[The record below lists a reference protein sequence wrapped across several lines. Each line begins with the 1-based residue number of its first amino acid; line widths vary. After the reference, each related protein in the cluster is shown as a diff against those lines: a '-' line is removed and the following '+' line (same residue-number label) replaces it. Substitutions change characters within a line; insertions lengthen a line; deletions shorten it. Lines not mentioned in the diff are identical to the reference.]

1 MRTENYKVGEI
12 VELRIPN
19 EDTTKKG
26 VIVDI
31 TFVGESDYLDD
42 SDYAVI
48 VYTNNMLY
56 KACYTENICGLCGQG
71 DDYNLKHSYSSLAYC
86 KDLIKCSIPEY
97 DKLLGQDTIYN
108 KEYNIGDIVDITVPD
123 VGSIKGV
130 ILHVYKEN
138 NTNDKSKGDNSE
150 DITRQFVTYHCAVY
164 ANSCVYE
171 IRFST
176 HSVKYFYCGFP
187 PYDGEIIGRET
198 KISEYYTQFNP
209 KYVRTIAENC
219 TIPKYDELLK

>member
-31 TFVGESDYLDD
+31 TFVGETDYLGD
-42 SDYAVI
+42 SDYAAI

-71 DDYNLKHSYSSLAYC
+71 DDYNLEHSYSNLVYC
-86 KDLIKCSIPEY
+86 KDLIKCSIPKY

-108 KEYNIGDIVDITVPD
+108 KEYNIGDIVDITIPD

-130 ILHVYKEN
+130 ILHVYKES
-138 NTNDKSKGDNSE
+138 TNDKSKGDNGE
-150 DITRQFVTYHCAVY
+150 DITRQLITYHCAVY

-171 IRFST
+171 IRFIT
-176 HSVKYFYCGFP
+176 HSIKHFYCGFP

>member
-26 VIVDI
+26 IIVDI
-31 TFVGESDYLDD
+31 TFVGESDYLGDN
-42 SDYAVI
+42 DYTAI

-56 KACYTENICGLCGQG
+56 KAYYTESICDLE
-71 DDYNLKHSYSSLAYC
+71 YSYSNLEYC
-86 KDLIKCSIPEY
+86 KDLTKCSMPEY

-108 KEYNIGDIVDITVPD
+108 KEYNIGDIVDITIPD

-130 ILHVYKEN
+130 ILHVYKES
-138 NTNDKSKGDNSE
+138 TNDKSKSDNGE
-150 DITRQFVTYHCAVY
+150 DVTRQFVTYHCAVY
-164 ANSCVYE
+164 ANNCVYE

-219 TIPKYDELLK
+219 TIPKYDKLLK

>member
-26 VIVDI
+26 IIVDI
-31 TFVGESDYLDD
+31 TFIGD
-42 SDYAVI
+42 SNNLGDSNYIAI

-56 KACYTENICGLCGQG
+56 KAYYTESICDLE
-71 DDYNLKHSYSSLAYC
+71 YSYSNLEYC
-86 KDLIKCSIPEY
+86 EDLTKCSMPEY
-97 DKLLGQDTIYN
+97 DKLLGQGTIYN
-108 KEYNIGDIVDITVPD
+108 KEYNIEDIVDITVPD
-123 VGSIKGV
+123 VGSITGV
-130 ILHVYKEN
+130 ILHVYKES
-138 NTNDKSKGDNSE
+138 TNDKSKGDNGE

-164 ANSCVYE
+164 ANSCIYE

>member
-19 EDTTKKG
+19 EDTTTKG
-26 VIVDI
+26 IIVDI
-31 TFVGESDYLDD
+31 TFVGDSDYLGD
-42 SDYAVI
+42 SDYATI
-48 VYTNNMLY
+48 VYADSILY
-56 KACYTENICGLCGQG
+56 KACYTESICGQ
-71 DDYNLKHSYSSLAYC
+71 DDGCDLVYSYSNLEYC
-86 KDLIKCSIPEY
+86 EDLIKCSIPEY
-97 DKLLGQDTIYN
+97 DKLLGQHTIYN
-108 KEYNIGDIVDITVPD
+108 KEYNIEDIVDITVPD

-130 ILHVYKEN
+130 ILHVYKES
-138 NTNDKSKGDNSE
+138 TNDKSKGDNGE
-150 DITRQFVTYHCAVY
+150 DITRQLTTYHCAVY
-164 ANSCVYE
+164 ANSCIYE
-171 IRFST
+171 IRFIT
-176 HSVKYFYCGFP
+176 HSIKHFYCGFP

>member
-26 VIVDI
+26 IIVDI
-31 TFVGESDYLDD
+31 TFIGD
-42 SDYAVI
+42 SNHLGDSNYIVI

-56 KACYTENICGLCGQG
+56 KAYYTESICDLE
-71 DDYNLKHSYSSLAYC
+71 YSYSNLEYC
-86 KDLIKCSIPEY
+86 KDLTKCSMPEY

-108 KEYNIGDIVDITVPD
+108 KEYNIGDIVDITIPD

-130 ILHVYKEN
+130 ILHVYKES
-138 NTNDKSKGDNSE
+138 TNDKSKDDNGE

-164 ANSCVYE
+164 ANNCVYE
-171 IRFST
+171 IRFSI

-219 TIPKYDELLK
+219 IIPKYDELLK

>member
-26 VIVDI
+26 IIVDI
-31 TFVGESDYLDD
+31 TFIGD
-42 SDYAVI
+42 SNHLGDSNYIAI

-56 KACYTENICGLCGQG
+56 KAYYTESICDLE
-71 DDYNLKHSYSSLAYC
+71 YSYSNLEYC
-86 KDLIKCSIPEY
+86 KDLTKCSMPEY
-97 DKLLGQDTIYN
+97 DKLLGQGTIYN

-130 ILHVYKEN
+130 ILHVYKES
-138 NTNDKSKGDNSE
+138 TNDKSKSDNGE

-164 ANSCVYE
+164 ANNCVYE

>member
-26 VIVDI
+26 IIVDI
-31 TFVGESDYLDD
+31 TFVGESDYLGD
-42 SDYAVI
+42 SDYAAI

-56 KACYTENICGLCGQG
+56 KASYTEIICGQG
-71 DDYNLKHSYSSLAYC
+71 DGCDLVYSYSNLAYC
-86 KDLIKCSIPEY
+86 KDLTKCSMPEY

-108 KEYNIGDIVDITVPD
+108 KEYNIGDIVDITIPN

-130 ILHVYKEN
+130 ILHVYKES
-138 NTNDKSKGDNSE
+138 TNDKSKGDNGE

-164 ANSCVYE
+164 ANNCIYE

-176 HSVKYFYCGFP
+176 HSVKHFYCGFP

>member
-31 TFVGESDYLDD
+31 TFVGEVDYLGD
-42 SDYAVI
+42 SDYAAI

-56 KACYTENICGLCGQG
+56 KASYTESICGQ
-71 DDYNLKHSYSSLAYC
+71 DDNCDLEYSYSNLEYC
-86 KDLIKCSIPEY
+86 EDLTKCSMPEY

-108 KEYNIGDIVDITVPD
+108 KEYNIEDIVDITVPD

-130 ILHVYKEN
+130 ILHVYKES
-138 NTNDKSKGDNSE
+138 TNDKSKGDNGE
-150 DITRQFVTYHCAVY
+150 DITRQLITYHCAVY

-171 IRFST
+171 IRFIT
-176 HSVKYFYCGFP
+176 HSIKHFYCGFP

>member
-1 MRTENYKVGEI
+1 MRTENYKVREI

-19 EDTTKKG
+19 ENTTKKG
-26 VIVDI
+26 IIVDI
-31 TFVGESDYLDD
+31 TSIGNSDHLGDNNYF
-42 SDYAVI
+42 AI

-56 KACYTENICGLCGQG
+56 KTCYTESICGQ
-71 DDYNLKHSYSSLAYC
+71 DDNCDLEYSYSNLAYC
-86 KDLIKCSIPEY
+86 KDLTKCSIPEY

-108 KEYNIGDIVDITVPD
+108 KEYNIGDIVDITVPN

-130 ILHVYKEN
+130 ILHVYKES
-138 NTNDKSKGDNSE
+138 TKDKSKGDNGE
-150 DITRQFVTYHCAVY
+150 DITRQLITYHCAVY

-171 IRFST
+171 IRFLT
-176 HSVKYFYCGFP
+176 HSIKHFYCGFP

>member
-26 VIVDI
+26 IIVDI
-31 TFVGESDYLDD
+31 TFVGETDYLGD
-42 SDYAVI
+42 SDYAAI
-48 VYTNNMLY
+48 VYANNMLY
-56 KACYTENICGLCGQG
+56 KACYTESICGQG
-71 DDYNLKHSYSSLAYC
+71 DDCDLEYSYSNLEYC
-86 KDLIKCSIPEY
+86 EDLIKCSIPEY
-97 DKLLGQDTIYN
+97 DKLLGQNTIYN

-130 ILHVYKEN
+130 ILHVYKES
-138 NTNDKSKGDNSE
+138 TNDKSKGDNGE
-150 DITRQFVTYHCAVY
+150 DITRQLITYHCAVY
-164 ANSCVYE
+164 ANSCIYE
-171 IRFST
+171 IRFLT
-176 HSVKYFYCGFP
+176 HSIKHFYCGFP

>member
-26 VIVDI
+26 IIVDI
-31 TFVGESDYLDD
+31 TFVGEVDCLGD
-42 SDYAVI
+42 SDYAAI

-56 KACYTENICGLCGQG
+56 KACYIESICGQG
-71 DDYNLKHSYSSLAYC
+71 DGCDLVYSYSNLEYC
-86 KDLIKCSIPEY
+86 EDLIKCSIPEY
-97 DKLLGQDTIYN
+97 DKLLGQGTIYN
-108 KEYNIGDIVDITVPD
+108 KEYNIGDIVDITIPD

-130 ILHVYKEN
+130 ILHVYKES
-138 NTNDKSKGDNSE
+138 TNDKSKGDNGE

-171 IRFST
+171 IRFLT
-176 HSVKYFYCGFP
+176 HSIKHFYCGFP

>member
-26 VIVDI
+26 IIVDI
-31 TFVGESDYLDD
+31 TFVGESDYLGD
-42 SDYAVI
+42 SDYAAI
-48 VYTNNMLY
+48 VYANNMLY
-56 KACYTENICGLCGQG
+56 KACYTESICGQG
-71 DDYNLKHSYSSLAYC
+71 DDCNLEYSYSNLEYC
-86 KDLIKCSIPEY
+86 EDLIKCSIPEY

-130 ILHVYKEN
+130 ILHVYKES
-138 NTNDKSKGDNSE
+138 TKDKSKGDNGE
-150 DITRQFVTYHCAVY
+150 DITRQLITYHCAVY

-171 IRFST
+171 IRFLT
-176 HSVKYFYCGFP
+176 HSIKHFYCGFP

-198 KISEYYTQFNP
+198 KISEYYTQFKP
-209 KYVRTIAENC
+209 KYVRTIIENC

>member
-12 VELRIPN
+12 AELRIPN

-26 VIVDI
+26 IIVDI
-31 TFVGESDYLDD
+31 TFIGD
-42 SDYAVI
+42 SNNLGDSNYIAI

-56 KACYTENICGLCGQG
+56 KAYYTESICDLE
-71 DDYNLKHSYSSLAYC
+71 YSYSNLEYC
-86 KDLIKCSIPEY
+86 KDLTKCSMPEY

-108 KEYNIGDIVDITVPD
+108 KEYNIEDIVDITVPD

-130 ILHVYKEN
+130 ILHVYKES
-138 NTNDKSKGDNSE
+138 TNDKSKSDNGE

-164 ANSCVYE
+164 ANNCVYE

>member
-26 VIVDI
+26 IIVDI
-31 TFVGESDYLDD
+31 TFVGESDYLGD
-42 SDYAVI
+42 SDYAAI

-56 KACYTENICGLCGQG
+56 KAYYTESICDLE
-71 DDYNLKHSYSSLAYC
+71 YSYSNLEYC
-86 KDLIKCSIPEY
+86 KDLTKCSMPEY

-108 KEYNIGDIVDITVPD
+108 KEYNIGDIVDITIPD

-130 ILHVYKEN
+130 ILHVYKES
-138 NTNDKSKGDNSE
+138 TNDKSKGDNGE

-164 ANSCVYE
+164 ANNCVYE

>member
-19 EDTTKKG
+19 ENITKKG
-26 VIVDI
+26 IIVDI
-31 TFVGESDYLDD
+31 IFIGKLNYLGDN
-42 SDYAVI
+42 YYFAI

-56 KACYTENICGLCGQG
+56 KAYYTESICNLE
-71 DDYNLKHSYSSLAYC
+71 YSYSNLKYC
-86 KDLIKCSIPEY
+86 KDLTKCSIPEY

-108 KEYNIGDIVDITVPD
+108 KEYNIGDIVDITIPD

-130 ILHVYKEN
+130 ILNVYKE
-138 NTNDKSKGDNSE
+138 NTNDKSKGDNGE
-150 DITRQFVTYHCAVY
+150 DITRQLITYHCTVY
-164 ANSCVYE
+164 ANSCIYE
-171 IRFST
+171 IRFLT
-176 HSVKYFYCGFP
+176 HYIKHFYCGFP

>member
-26 VIVDI
+26 IIVDI
-31 TFVGESDYLDD
+31 TFIGD
-42 SDYAVI
+42 SNHLGDSNYIAI

-56 KACYTENICGLCGQG
+56 KAYYTESICDLE
-71 DDYNLKHSYSSLAYC
+71 YSYSNLTYC
-86 KDLIKCSIPEY
+86 KDLTKCSMPEY

-130 ILHVYKEN
+130 ILHVYKES
-138 NTNDKSKGDNSE
+138 TNDKSKSDNGE
-150 DITRQFVTYHCAVY
+150 DVTRQFVTYHCAVY
-164 ANSCVYE
+164 ANNCVYE

>member
-12 VELRIPN
+12 AELRIPN

-26 VIVDI
+26 IIVDI
-31 TFVGESDYLDD
+31 TFIGD
-42 SDYAVI
+42 SNNLGDSNYIAI

-56 KACYTENICGLCGQG
+56 KAYYTESICDLE
-71 DDYNLKHSYSSLAYC
+71 YSYSNLEYC
-86 KDLIKCSIPEY
+86 KDLTKCSMPEY
-97 DKLLGQDTIYN
+97 DKLLGQGTIYN

-130 ILHVYKEN
+130 ILHVYKES
-138 NTNDKSKGDNSE
+138 TNDKSKSDNGE

-164 ANSCVYE
+164 ANNCVYE

-219 TIPKYDELLK
+219 TIPKYDELLKQ

>member
-19 EDTTKKG
+19 EDATKKG
-26 VIVDI
+26 IIVDI
-31 TFVGESDYLDD
+31 TFIGESDNLGDNDYL
-42 SDYAVI
+42 AI
-48 VYTNNMLY
+48 VYTNNILY
-56 KACYTENICGLCGQG
+56 KACYTKSICGQG
-71 DDYNLKHSYSSLAYC
+71 DGCDLEYSYSNLIYC

-108 KEYNIGDIVDITVPD
+108 KEYNIGDIVDITIPD

-138 NTNDKSKGDNSE
+138 NTNDKSKGDNGE

-164 ANSCVYE
+164 ANNCVYE

>member
-26 VIVDI
+26 IIVDI
-31 TFVGESDYLDD
+31 TFIGD
-42 SDYAVI
+42 SNHLGDSNYIAI

-56 KACYTENICGLCGQG
+56 KAYYTESICDLE
-71 DDYNLKHSYSSLAYC
+71 YSYSNLEYC
-86 KDLIKCSIPEY
+86 EDLTKCSMPEY

-108 KEYNIGDIVDITVPD
+108 KEYNIGDIVDITIPD

-130 ILHVYKEN
+130 ILHVYKES
-138 NTNDKSKGDNSE
+138 TNDKSKSDNGE
-150 DITRQFVTYHCAVY
+150 DVTRQFVTYHCAVY
-164 ANSCVYE
+164 ANNCVYE

>member
-31 TFVGESDYLDD
+31 TFVGESDYLGD
-42 SDYAVI
+42 SDYAAI
-48 VYTNNMLY
+48 VYANNMLY
-56 KACYTENICGLCGQG
+56 KACYTESICGQG
-71 DDYNLKHSYSSLAYC
+71 DGCDLVYSYSNLEYC
-86 KDLIKCSIPEY
+86 EDLTKCSIPEY
-97 DKLLGQDTIYN
+97 DKLLGQHTIYN
-108 KEYNIGDIVDITVPD
+108 KEYNIGDIVDITIPD

-130 ILHVYKEN
+130 ILHVYKES
-138 NTNDKSKGDNSE
+138 TNDKSKGDNGE
-150 DITRQFVTYHCAVY
+150 DITRQLITYHCAVY
-164 ANSCVYE
+164 ANSCIYE
-171 IRFST
+171 IRFLT
-176 HSVKYFYCGFP
+176 HSIKHFYCGFP
-187 PYDGEIIGRET
+187 PYDGEIIGLET

-209 KYVRTIAENC
+209 KYVRTIVENC

>member
-19 EDTTKKG
+19 EDTPKKG
-26 VIVDI
+26 IIVDI
-31 TFVGESDYLDD
+31 TFVGGSNNLGDNDYL
-42 SDYAVI
+42 AI
-48 VYTNNMLY
+48 VYADNMLY
-56 KACYTENICGLCGQG
+56 KACYTENICVQ
-71 DDYNLKHSYSSLAYC
+71 DDNYDLEYSYSNLAYC
-86 KDLIKCSIPEY
+86 KDLTKCSMPEY

-108 KEYNIGDIVDITVPD
+108 KEYNIGDIVDITIPD

-130 ILHVYKEN
+130 ILHVYKES
-138 NTNDKSKGDNSE
+138 TNDKSKGDNGE
-150 DITRQFVTYHCAVY
+150 DITRQFVAYHCAVY

-171 IRFST
+171 ILFNT
-176 HSVKYFYCGFP
+176 HSIKHFYSGFP

-209 KYVRTIAENC
+209 KYVRTIVENC

>member
-26 VIVDI
+26 IIVDI
-31 TFVGESDYLDD
+31 TFVGEVDYLGD
-42 SDYAVI
+42 SNYAAI

-56 KACYTENICGLCGQG
+56 KACYIESICGQ
-71 DDYNLKHSYSSLAYC
+71 DDNCDLEYSYSNLEYC
-86 KDLIKCSIPEY
+86 EDLIKCSIPEY

-130 ILHVYKEN
+130 ILHVYKEG
-138 NTNDKSKGDNSE
+138 TNDKSKDDNGE
-150 DITRQFVTYHCAVY
+150 DITRQFTTYYCAVY
-164 ANSCVYE
+164 ANNCIYE

>member
-19 EDTTKKG
+19 EDTIKKG
-26 VIVDI
+26 IIVDI
-31 TFVGESDYLDD
+31 TSIGNSDHLGDNNYL
-42 SDYAVI
+42 AI

-56 KACYTENICGLCGQG
+56 KACYTKSICGQG
-71 DDYNLKHSYSSLAYC
+71 DDCNLEYSYSNLIYC
-86 KDLIKCSIPEY
+86 KDLTKCSIPEY

-108 KEYNIGDIVDITVPD
+108 KEYNIGDIVDITIPD

-130 ILHVYKEN
+130 ILHVYKES
-138 NTNDKSKGDNSE
+138 TKDKSKGDNGE
-150 DITRQFVTYHCAVY
+150 DIIRQLITYHCAVY

-171 IRFST
+171 IRFIT
-176 HSVKYFYCGFP
+176 HSIKHFYCGFP

-209 KYVRTIAENC
+209 KYVRTIIENC

>member
-26 VIVDI
+26 IIVDI
-31 TFVGESDYLDD
+31 TFVGD
-42 SDYAVI
+42 SNHLGNSNYIAI
-48 VYTNNMLY
+48 VYTNNILY
-56 KACYTENICGLCGQG
+56 KAYYTESICDLE
-71 DDYNLKHSYSSLAYC
+71 YSYSNLEYC
-86 KDLIKCSIPEY
+86 KDLTKCSIPEY

-108 KEYNIGDIVDITVPD
+108 KEYNIGDIVDITIPD

-130 ILHVYKEN
+130 ILHVYKES
-138 NTNDKSKGDNSE
+138 TNDKSKSDNGE

-164 ANSCVYE
+164 ANNCVYE

>member
-12 VELRIPN
+12 IELRIHN

-26 VIVDI
+26 IIVDI
-31 TFVGESDYLDD
+31 TFIGD
-42 SDYAVI
+42 SNHLGDSNYIAI

-56 KACYTENICGLCGQG
+56 KAYYIESIRDLE
-71 DDYNLKHSYSSLAYC
+71 YSYSNLEYC
-86 KDLIKCSIPEY
+86 KDLTKCSIPEY

-108 KEYNIGDIVDITVPD
+108 KEYNIGDIVDITIPD

-138 NTNDKSKGDNSE
+138 NTNDKSKGDNGE

-164 ANSCVYE
+164 ANSCIYE
-171 IRFST
+171 IRFSI

-209 KYVRTIAENC
+209 KYVRTIVENC

>member
-19 EDTTKKG
+19 EDITKKG
-26 VIVDI
+26 IIVDI
-31 TFVGESDYLDD
+31 TFVGESDYLGD
-42 SDYAVI
+42 SNYIAI

-56 KACYTENICGLCGQG
+56 KAYYTESICDLE
-71 DDYNLKHSYSSLAYC
+71 YSYSNLEYC
-86 KDLIKCSIPEY
+86 KDLTKCSMPEY

-130 ILHVYKEN
+130 ILHVYKES
-138 NTNDKSKGDNSE
+138 TNDKSKGDNGE
-150 DITRQFVTYHCAVY
+150 DITRQFVTYHCTVY
-164 ANSCVYE
+164 ANSCLYE

>member
-26 VIVDI
+26 IIVDI
-31 TFVGESDYLDD
+31 TFVGESDYLGDNN
-42 SDYAVI
+42 YLAI

-56 KACYTENICGLCGQG
+56 KACYTKSICGQ
-71 DDYNLKHSYSSLAYC
+71 DDGCDLVYSYSNLEYC
-86 KDLIKCSIPEY
+86 EDLTKCSMPEY
-97 DKLLGQDTIYN
+97 DKLLGQHTIYN
-108 KEYNIGDIVDITVPD
+108 KEYNIEDIVDITIPD

-130 ILHVYKEN
+130 ILHVYKES
-138 NTNDKSKGDNSE
+138 TNDKSKGDNGE
-150 DITRQFVTYHCAVY
+150 DITRKFVTYHCAVY
-164 ANSCVYE
+164 ANNCVYE

-198 KISEYYTQFNP
+198 KISEYYTQFKP
-209 KYVRTIAENC
+209 KYVRTIVENC

>member
-1 MRTENYKVGEI
+1 MRTETYKVGEI
-12 VELRIPN
+12 GELRIPN

-26 VIVDI
+26 IIVDI
-31 TFVGESDYLDD
+31 TFIHD
-42 SDYAVI
+42 SNHLGDSNYIAI

-56 KACYTENICGLCGQG
+56 KAYYTESICDLE
-71 DDYNLKHSYSSLAYC
+71 YSYSNLEYC
-86 KDLIKCSIPEY
+86 KDLTKCSMPEY

-130 ILHVYKEN
+130 ILHVYKES
-138 NTNDKSKGDNSE
+138 TNDKSKSDNGE
-150 DITRQFVTYHCAVY
+150 DVTRQFVTYHCAVY
-164 ANSCVYE
+164 ANNCVYE

>member
-19 EDTTKKG
+19 ESTTKKG
-26 VIVDI
+26 IIVDI
-31 TFVGESDYLDD
+31 TFVGETDYFGN
-42 SDYAVI
+42 SDYAAI
-48 VYTNNMLY
+48 VYANNMLY
-56 KACYTENICGLCGQG
+56 KACYTESICGQG
-71 DDYNLKHSYSSLAYC
+71 DDCDLEYSYSNLEYC
-86 KDLIKCSIPEY
+86 EDLIKCSIPEY
-97 DKLLGQDTIYN
+97 DKLLGQNTIYN

-130 ILHVYKEN
+130 ILHVYKES
-138 NTNDKSKGDNSE
+138 TNDKSKGDNGE
-150 DITRQFVTYHCAVY
+150 DITRQLITYHCAVY
-164 ANSCVYE
+164 ANSCIYE
-171 IRFST
+171 IRFLT
-176 HSVKYFYCGFP
+176 HSIKHFYCGFP

>member
-26 VIVDI
+26 IIVDI
-31 TFVGESDYLDD
+31 TFVGESDYLGD
-42 SDYAVI
+42 SDYAAI

-56 KACYTENICGLCGQG
+56 KACYTENICRLCGQG
-71 DDYNLKHSYSSLAYC
+71 DDYNLEHSYSNLAYC

-108 KEYNIGDIVDITVPD
+108 KEYNIGDIVDITIPD

-130 ILHVYKEN
+130 ILHVYKES
-138 NTNDKSKGDNSE
+138 TKDKSKGDNGE
-150 DITRQFVTYHCAVY
+150 DITRQLITYHCAVY

-171 IRFST
+171 IRFIT
-176 HSVKYFYCGFP
+176 HSIKHFYCGFP

-198 KISEYYTQFNP
+198 KISEYYTQFKP
-209 KYVRTIAENC
+209 KYVRTIIENC

>member
-26 VIVDI
+26 IIVDI
-31 TFVGESDYLDD
+31 TFVGD
-42 SDYAVI
+42 SNHLGNSNYIAI
-48 VYTNNMLY
+48 VYTNNILY
-56 KACYTENICGLCGQG
+56 KAYYTESICDLE
-71 DDYNLKHSYSSLAYC
+71 YSYSNLEYC
-86 KDLIKCSIPEY
+86 KDLTKCSMPEY

-108 KEYNIGDIVDITVPD
+108 KEYNIGDIVDITIPD

-130 ILHVYKEN
+130 ILHVYKES
-138 NTNDKSKGDNSE
+138 TNDKSKSDNGE

-164 ANSCVYE
+164 ANNCVYE

>member
-26 VIVDI
+26 IIVDI
-31 TFVGESDYLDD
+31 TFVGESDYLGD
-42 SDYAVI
+42 SDYAAI

-71 DDYNLKHSYSSLAYC
+71 DDYNLEHSYSNLAYC

-108 KEYNIGDIVDITVPD
+108 KEYNIGDIVDITIPD

-130 ILHVYKEN
+130 ILHVYKES
-138 NTNDKSKGDNSE
+138 TKDKSKGDNGE

-164 ANSCVYE
+164 ANSCIYE
-171 IRFST
+171 IRFIT
-176 HSVKYFYCGFP
+176 HSIKHFYCGFP

-209 KYVRTIAENC
+209 KYVRTIIENC

>member
-31 TFVGESDYLDD
+31 TFVGDSDYLGD
-42 SDYAVI
+42 SNYIAI

-56 KACYTENICGLCGQG
+56 KAYYTESICDLE
-71 DDYNLKHSYSSLAYC
+71 YSYSNLAYC
-86 KDLIKCSIPEY
+86 KDLTKCSMPEY

-108 KEYNIGDIVDITVPD
+108 KEYNIGDLVNITIPD

-130 ILHVYKEN
+130 ILHVYKES
-138 NTNDKSKGDNSE
+138 TNDKSKGDNGE
-150 DITRQFVTYHCAVY
+150 DITRQLITYHCAVY
-164 ANSCVYE
+164 ANSCIYE
-171 IRFST
+171 IRFLT
-176 HSVKYFYCGFP
+176 HSIKHFYCGFP

>member
-26 VIVDI
+26 IIVDI
-31 TFVGESDYLDD
+31 TFIGD
-42 SDYAVI
+42 SNNLGDSNYIAI

-56 KACYTENICGLCGQG
+56 KAYYTERICDLE
-71 DDYNLKHSYSSLAYC
+71 YSYSNLEYC
-86 KDLIKCSIPEY
+86 KDLTKCSMPEY
-97 DKLLGQDTIYN
+97 DKLLGQGTIYN

-130 ILHVYKEN
+130 ILHVYKES
-138 NTNDKSKGDNSE
+138 TNDKSKSDNGE

-164 ANSCVYE
+164 ANNCVYE

>member
-26 VIVDI
+26 IIVDI
-31 TFVGESDYLDD
+31 TSIGNSDHLGDNNYL
-42 SDYAVI
+42 SI
-48 VYTNNMLY
+48 VYANNMLY
-56 KACYTENICGLCGQG
+56 KACYTKSMCGQ
-71 DDYNLKHSYSSLAYC
+71 DDDCNLEYSYSNLIYC
-86 KDLIKCSIPEY
+86 KDLTKCSIPEY

-108 KEYNIGDIVDITVPD
+108 KEYNIGDIVDITIPD

-130 ILHVYKEN
+130 ILHVYKES
-138 NTNDKSKGDNSE
+138 TNDKSKGDNGE

-164 ANSCVYE
+164 ANSCIYE

-176 HSVKYFYCGFP
+176 HSIKHFYCGFP
-187 PYDGEIIGRET
+187 LYDGEIIGRET

-209 KYVRTIAENC
+209 KYVRTIVENC

>member
-26 VIVDI
+26 IIVDI
-31 TFVGESDYLDD
+31 TFVGESNYLGD
-42 SDYAVI
+42 SDYAAI

-56 KACYTENICGLCGQG
+56 KACYTKSICGQG
-71 DDYNLKHSYSSLAYC
+71 DNCDLEYSYSNLAYC

-97 DKLLGQDTIYN
+97 DKLLGQDTIY
-108 KEYNIGDIVDITVPD
+108 KEYNIGDIVDITVPN

-130 ILHVYKEN
+130 ILHVYKES
-138 NTNDKSKGDNSE
+138 TNDKSKGDTGE
-150 DITRQFVTYHCAVY
+150 DITRQRITYHCAVY

-171 IRFST
+171 IRFLT
-176 HSVKYFYCGFP
+176 HSIKHFYCGFP

-198 KISEYYTQFNP
+198 KISEYYTQFKP
-209 KYVRTIAENC
+209 KYVRTIVENC